1 MFKEPKYRESAFTC
15 PWCGAYAQQSWDRY
29 AVIQSIDKHSYL
41 MEEENYYDF
50 CKNGWNIEDA
60 RYLDLLG
67 ISTCKACGKYH
78 VWNSE
83 KMIFPQKTDSSIPIP
98 LEDMPQVVKDLYLE
112 ARDVH
117 PISYKASCALLRLA
131 LQHLCEELLKDRS
144 TGEINKDIGELVKEA
159 VPQEFQQALDIV
171 RVIGNNAVHPGKMDE
186 SDVEEYAIT
195 LFELLN
201 YIVQEKI
208 VRPKII
214 GGIYNKLPSGVLKQI
229 ERRDNKDLVTSK

>member
-1 MFKEPKYRESAFTC
+1 MNYKEPKFNENSFTC
-15 PWCGAYAQQSWDRY
+15 PYCGTFAEQKWSMYKMLINWENKFEFASYTIGNKIGNLTINQTEELD
-29 AVIQSIDKHSYL
+29 SIS
-41 MEEENYYDF
+41 
-50 CKNGWNIEDA
+50 
-60 RYLDLLG
+60 
-67 ISTCKACGKYH
+67 ISTCNVCNKYH
-78 VWNSE
+78 IWHND
-83 KMIFPQKTDSSIPIP
+83 KMIIPTNSPIPMP
-98 LEDMPQVVKDLYLE
+98 LEDMPEVVKNLYLE

-144 TGEINKDIGELVKEA
+144 TGQINKDIGELVKEA

-171 RVIGNNAVHPGKMDE
+171 RVVGNNAVHPGKMDE

-208 VRPKII
+208 VRPKMID
-214 GGIYNKLPSGVLKQI
+214 GIYNKLPNGVLKEI
-229 ERRDNKDLVTSK
+229 KKRDNKELVTSK